1 MFKIFIN
8 SIYVNKQNILFMLY
22 PVQVKIIYYNIHIM
36 YTLYTDMT
44 NMYLSKKSYIP
55 FVGSMYEIFISIAM
69 LSGLESAEL
78 ISYSTAP
85 SNTISLFAWLVEAA
99 RPCAT
104 LIFGESSCI
113 IYGRLSETTKFSC
126 PQDLLIIIYFV

>member
-8 SIYVNKQNILFMLY
+8 SVYINKQNILFYVVSGSSQNYLLQHTLMYKLY
-22 PVQVKIIYYNIHIM
+22 I
-36 YTLYTDMT
+36 DMT
-44 NMYLSKKSYIP
+44 NMYSKKSYVP
-55 FVGSMYEIFISIAM
+55 FVGSMYEIFISIAI

-126 PQDLLIIIYFV
+126 SQDLLIIIYFV